1 MIPTTSHPTASH
13 PTTPAASRL
22 PLSYS
27 VGSARQMVTV
37 VAAPGATEG
46 TLRRWVAVIG
56 GWRQVGA
63 AVHAYVGNAGIST
76 NAREGF
82 DGTPAGSFTLT
93 QAFGR
98 NAEPQTRLPY
108 FRTDADDWW
117 AGDSSDPSSY
127 NTHQRC
133 AAVSCSFRTSESEQL
148 YYVPG
153 LYDYAVVIDYNMHPA
168 VPGKG
173 SAFFLHVQGGEP
185 TEGCVSIDRSAL
197 LDVMAW
203 LNPAGHPRIM
213 IGTG

>member
-1 MIPTTSHPTASH
+1 M
-13 PTTPAASRL
+13 
-22 PLSYS
+22 
-27 VGSARQMVTV
+27 
-37 VAAPGATEG
+37 VAAAGATDA
-46 TLRRWVAVIG
+46 TLRRWVAVSG

-63 AVHAYVGNAGIST
+63 TVHAYVGHHGITT

-82 DGTPAGSFTLT
+82 DGTPAGSYPLT

-98 NAEPQTRLPY
+98 EARPQTRLPY
-108 FRTDADDWW
+108 FRTDPDDWW
-117 AGDSSDPSSY
+117 AGDSSSPSTY

-133 AAVSCSFRTSESEQL
+133 AASACTFRTTESEQL

-185 TEGCVSIDRSAL
+185 TEGCVSIDKAVL
-197 LDVMAW
+197 LDIMAW
-203 LNPAGHPRIM
+203 LNPAQHPRIVM
-213 IGTG
+213 GTS